1 LKFEVLS
8 IWYSDFEH
16 FSFLLSRRNLRNDKG
31 EGEGEGEGGKRV
43 YYNPTNPKKK
53 KEKKEHIKSPP
64 PARTDRQCF
73 ANVATNCRLIDSH
86 IWNKE
91 KR

>member
-1 LKFEVLS
+1 MIKEK
-8 IWYSDFEH
+8 EKEKE
-16 FSFLLSRRNLRNDKG
+16 KG
-31 EGEGEGEGGKRV
+31 EKGYITTQQIQR
-43 YYNPTNPKKK
+43 KKK
-53 KEKKEHIKSPP
+53 KKKNTSNPPP